1 MEEIIEKVKN
11 DLKQILSERRYEHS
25 IGVMNRAG
33 ELAEIYN
40 VDIET
45 AKLAGLLHDNAK
57 EMSEDEMLK
66 YVEKNNIE
74 ITEFERLN
82 VKILHGKIGADIA
95 KKKYGVSEQIARAIE
110 YHTTTSPQMD
120 ILAKIIYVSD
130 KVELTRKSEKFDIE
144 PERKLA
150 KIDLDKGLLVA
161 RETLFNI
168 LGKDYMVKNDKRP
181 SIAWK
186 DLGDRTL
193 GQCVN
198 ANGIKP
204 EIKMHIAFQY
214 NDDLVD
220 DYFMNTLIHEYIHS
234 LKSCVNYN
242 HDGEWERV
250 ANLVS
255 NNTNYNISQY
265 ASGTESEAF
274 RIAKEKMKE
283 L

>member
-1 MEEIIEKVKN
+1 MSLELQEATVRLLTELRSSTWKELYEKAKRSNIPEEDCEKFIDFLYQKKGSQTLYIPKN
-11 DLKQILSERRYEHS
+11 
-25 IGVMNRAG
+25 
-33 ELAEIYN
+33 
-40 VDIET
+40 
-45 AKLAGLLHDNAK
+45 
-57 EMSEDEMLK
+57 
-66 YVEKNNIE
+66 
-74 ITEFERLN
+74 
-82 VKILHGKIGADIA
+82 
-95 KKKYGVSEQIARAIE
+95 IAREIGLTGDHSNVIYMTWMDRQISDDNFLKLYNIWYKNISDFE
-110 YHTTTSPQMD
+110 NTSN
-120 ILAKIIYVSD
+120 K
-130 KVELTRKSEKFDIE
+130 R
-144 PERKLA
+144 A

-181 SIAWK
+181 SIVWK
-186 DLGDRTL
+186 DLGDHTL

-204 EIKMHIAFQY
+204 EIGMHIAFQY
-214 NDDLVD
+214 SDDLVD

-234 LKSCVNYN
+234 LKSCVNYG

-255 NNTNYNISQY
+255 DNTNYNISQY

-283 L
+283 S